1 MQQQTV
7 QLLCA
12 LLKSAV
18 SDKELS
24 EEEKRSYAD
33 HGSNELWKLAEKN
46 ELSHLVSWAITQN
59 KLPVAEGIDL
69 ERPWLKAVFQN
80 ERMLLDYQ
88 SACQA
93 LEKAMIPFLPLKGSV
108 LRGYYPQ
115 SWMRTSCDVDILV
128 HREDLERAIACLVQ
142 DLQFVEKGRGSH
154 DVSLFSPTDVHV
166 ELHFDLIEEEWVN
179 NAFVILEE
187 VWQHAAPRPGS
198 EYCYQMTDA
207 FFYLYHLV
215 HMAKHVETGGCG
227 VRPFLDLW
235 LLDRQETADPAGRD
249 ALLERCSL
257 QTFAGVCR
265 RLSSA
270 WFDGAPMDEASRQL
284 QEYLLRGGVYGTSEN
299 RVALAQKKKGG
310 RLGYLWSRMFI
321 SHDKLKRYY
330 PILEKHRW
338 LMPFMQIRRW
348 FMLFDPDVAKMAKSE
363 MGANSR
369 LQAERAGEMEELLK
383 NIGLS

>member
-18 SDKELS
+18 SGKELS
-24 EEEKRSYAD
+24 EEEKRVYSD
-33 HGSNELWKLAEKN
+33 FGGNELWSLAEKN

-59 KLPVAEGIDL
+59 KLSVSEGIDL
-69 ERPWLKAVFQN
+69 QRPWLKAVFQN

-88 SACQA
+88 SVCQA
-93 LEKAMIPFLPLKGSV
+93 LEKARIPFLPLKGSV
-108 LRGYYPQ
+108 LRGYYPE

-128 HREDLERAIACLVQ
+128 HREHLEAAIACLVQ

-154 DVSLFSPTDVHV
+154 DVSLFSPMDVHV
-166 ELHFDLIEEEWVN
+166 ELHFDLIEEERVN
-179 NAFVILEE
+179 NAFFILEE

-198 EYCYQMTDA
+198 DYFYRMTDA

-215 HMAKHVETGGCG
+215 HMAKHIETGGCG

-235 LLDRQETADPAGRD
+235 ILDRLETADLAGRD
-249 ALLERCSL
+249 ALLERCGLS
-257 QTFAGVCR
+257 TFTRVCR
-265 RLSSA
+265 QLSRA
-270 WFDGAPMDEASRQL
+270 WFEAEPMEEASRQL
-284 QEYLLRGGVYGTSEN
+284 QEYLLRGGVYGTSAN

-321 SHDKLKRYY
+321 SYDKLKRYY

-348 FMLFDPDVAKMAKSE
+348 FMLLDPGVAKMAKSE
-363 MGANSR
+363 MAANSR
-369 LQAERAGEMEELLK
+369 LQADRAGEMEELLK